1 MCASVGKRS
10 ELSRKSLE
18 WTGDSY
24 ECKWWRTHLE
34 RLPLFLIGREELVK
48 NIVVQ
53 GSKGWKKP
61 WKNRVHRKKEQQKER
76 KKNTGNV
83 ASINLELSYK
93 KTSLEL

>member
-34 RLPLFLIGREELVK
+34 RLHLFLIDREELVK

-53 GSKGWKKP
+53 GSKGWEKP
-61 WKNRVHRKKEQQKER
+61 GKNRVHRKKKQQKER

-93 KTSLEL
+93 TSLEL